1 MKPLTCDAFLGG
13 RLKVKQHRNGYR
25 FSLDSVLL
33 ADFARFKP
41 GDRLVD
47 LGAGC
52 GIVALMTALLHPGLS
67 AVAVEIQP
75 ELAALARANA
85 ADNRLADRVMVIEGD
100 LRRLTRAAV
109 GAVSH
114 VLANP
119 PYHRPGTGRVN
130 PDDEKAAARHE
141 ILANLEDFIAAARR
155 LLDLGG
161 RFTAIYPAERS
172 VDLICGLRQ
181 AGLEPKRLRPVHPHP
196 GAPAGHVLLD
206 AVRGTGPGLSVEAP
220 LHVRESSAGPY
231 SPEVAV
237 MLRPSDA

>member
-1 MKPLTCDAFLGG
+1 MKTLTCDAFLGG

-33 ADFARFKP
+33 TDFARFKP
-41 GDRLVD
+41 RDRIVD

-52 GIVALMTALLHPGLS
+52 GIVALLAALLHPGLS

-75 ELAALARANA
+75 DLAALARANA
-85 ADNRLADRVMVIEGD
+85 TDNQLADRVTVIQGD
-100 LRRLTRAAV
+100 LSRLTRASV
-109 GAVSH
+109 GAANH

-119 PYHRPGTGRVN
+119 PYHRPGTGRLN

-141 ILANLEDFIAAARR
+141 IFADLGDFIAAARR

-172 VDLICGLRQ
+172 VDLIAGLRQ
-181 AGLEPKRLRPVHPHP
+181 NGLEPKRLCLVHPYP
-196 GAPAGHVLLD
+196 AAMAGHVLVE
-206 AVRGTGPGLSVEAP
+206 AVRGAGPGLRVEAP
-220 LHVRESSAGPY
+220 VYVREASGGPY
-231 SPEVAV
+231 RPEVAA
-237 MLRPSDA
+237 MLRPSTA